1 MNFPDRLT
9 AFARGA
15 CGAASRDQE
24 VSPAS
29 GPNAGDTRSERPI
42 PSDHA
47 SRLHPLQRRRV
58 GDSAIAGNSIVRAR
72 TAIPLAN
79 SKASAKVDMAD
90 HKPLIKTLEPG
101 SIKCPKNGTR
111 VISVGGGPR
120 GESQAMAEMELLRL
134 HRADFDRI
142 QKLGGT
148 YNIETVI
155 IERKGEDD
163 IGRGNAWGQEHGA
176 GTANT
181 GAEASKWTANTRG
194 QGGLLNYSARFAD
207 YMGDNHKRLV
217 EESKGHPVVST
228 LLNRALDGTYGPKGV
243 LVTDFAVMTRAQ
255 QGMEE
260 LQRFRQ
266 ALSETTE
273 AFPFYHLHV
282 MTSTSVEKID
292 ISSPHRPMLSLADA
306 HTEQTKGVLVG
317 NTVRLN
323 TGTTLS
329 SPISDAA
336 VSAHSFIQAMN
347 PAALKVF
354 LASKNL
360 LDEAGQVK
368 SETKLALGGSGLSAY
383 DQLLALVPMMSLFV
397 SDDTAPLG
405 YKVSE
410 DAKAKYRGA
419 ITFISNTPGKW
430 IPPRHAN
437 DPAWRQD
444 GKPLSNA
451 KEQHALRLHNQ
462 GEEEFRSWGVL
473 ADASV
478 AATLG
483 MVPKDVRQ
491 EGLSTEELLRAQYAS
506 SVQSAQKLEQARHL
520 AGKARAQ
527 AIDEST
533 RTLEGARRQAS
544 LSTVLGFGMEPR
556 LEEAFDEMARMA
568 PLTFDNQKGYLIHR
582 AQVKSMTEPGTEIAR
597 DNAELLKRFN
607 SVMTDVTSSP
617 MVVHATVPMLFEAGI
632 ATYMSGSYEGFKAD
646 GVEHS
651 LSFMGHDG
659 AKASFDAFIVS
670 PTFNR
675 GAERAIASL
684 TGQVKAADPRIPD
697 IGEVT
702 MNRRILA
709 KNGQPTQLED
719 YSLNGKG
726 APVPGSRSKSYAFST
741 DVNNRES
748 ATDVAPGLAYRR
760 MAQEHLA
767 AAGFKDPVGKAE
779 NLYQKYFPGDEAYAT
794 EVARFAPHFDAAIIK
809 AEFLKAAELAAHDD
823 AQAFKALAD
832 AARSASTVKTR
843 AALFELPFRE
853 AVRTKLNTLPVD
865 RSSRSQSD
873 KPDLTCEQQMV
884 VDRHRDASR
893 NYADALAGKPA
904 FMPASNSAY
913 HRRFVDV
920 PLEIHRQVYKD
931 AFELAE
937 SRLQRRRV
945 PKCPSNP
952 CTIL

>member
-1 MNFPDRLT
+1 MKIPDCLS
-9 AFARGA
+9 AFASGA
-15 CGAASRDQE
+15 CDAASQQHI
-24 VSPAS
+24 VNSTS
-29 GPNAGDTRSERPI
+29 SPNAGNTRSESTI
-42 PSDHA
+42 SSDQA
-47 SRLHPLQRRRV
+47 NRLLPLQRRRM
-58 GDSAIAGNSIVRAR
+58 GDCASAGNSIVRAR
-72 TAIPLAN
+72 AAIPFAN
-79 SKASAKVDMAD
+79 AKASAKVDIAD
-90 HKPLIKTLEPG
+90 PEPLIKTLEPG
-101 SIKCPKNGTR
+101 GCPKNGTR

-120 GESQAMAEMELLRL
+120 GESRAMAEMELLRL

-155 IERKGEDD
+155 IERKGEES
-163 IGRGNAWGQEHGA
+163 IGRGNGWGDEHGT

-181 GAEASKWTANTRG
+181 GAEACKLTANSR
-194 QGGLLNYSARFAD
+194 GLLDYSARFAN
-207 YMGDNHKRLV
+207 YLGDNHKRLV
-217 EESKGHPVVST
+217 EESKDHPVIST

-243 LVTDFAVMTRAQ
+243 LETGFATMTRAQ

-266 ALSETTE
+266 ARSETME
-273 AFPFYHLHV
+273 LFPFYHLHV
-282 MTSTSVEKID
+282 MTNTSVEKVD
-292 ISSPHRPMLSLADA
+292 ISSPQRPMLSLADA
-306 HTEQTKGVLVG
+306 HSAQAKGVLVG

-329 SPISDAA
+329 SPVSDAV
-336 VSAHSFIQAMN
+336 VSEHSFIQAMN
-347 PAALKVF
+347 PQALKEF
-354 LASKNL
+354 LAGKNL

-368 SETKLALGGSGLSAY
+368 SATKLALGGSGLSAY
-383 DQLLALVPMMSLFV
+383 DQLLALVPLMSLFV
-397 SDDTAPLG
+397 SDDAAPLG
-405 YKVSE
+405 YKVCK
-410 DAKAKYRGA
+410 DAKAKYQGA

-437 DPAWRQD
+437 DPAWRQESES
-444 GKPLSNA
+444 LSNA

-473 ADASV
+473 TDASV

-506 SVQSAQKLEQARHL
+506 SVQSAQKLAKARHL
-520 AGKARAQ
+520 SGKARAQ

-533 RTLEGARRQAS
+533 RTLEGARRQAN
-544 LSTVLGFGMEPR
+544 LSTVIGFGMEPR
-556 LEEAFDEMARMA
+556 LKEAFEEMARMA
-568 PLTFDNQKGYLIHR
+568 PLTFDGQKGYLIHR
-582 AQVKSMTEPGTEIAR
+582 AQVKSITEPGTEIAK

-607 SVMTDVTSSP
+607 TVMTDVTSSP
-617 MVVHATVPMLFEAGI
+617 MVVHATVPMLFESGI
-632 ATYMSGSYEGFKAD
+632 ATYMSGSYDGFKGD
-646 GVEHS
+646 GVERS
-651 LSFMGHDG
+651 LSFTGHDG

-675 GAERAIASL
+675 VEEPAIASL

-726 APVPGSRSKSYAFST
+726 APVPGTRSKSYIFST

-767 AAGFKDPVGKAE
+767 AAGFKDPVGKVE
-779 NLYQKYFPGDEAYAT
+779 SLYQTYFPSDEAYAA
-794 EVARFAPHFDAAIIK
+794 EVSRFAPHFDAAMIK

-823 AQAFKALAD
+823 AKGFKVLTH

-843 AALFELPFRE
+843 AALLELPFKE
-853 AVRTKLNTLPVD
+853 AVRAKLNALPVD
-865 RSSRSQSD
+865 RSRAGSD
-873 KPDLTCEQQMV
+873 KPDLHREQQEV
-884 VDRHRDASR
+884 VDRYREASR
-893 NYADALAGKPA
+893 NYADALAEKPT
-904 FMPASNSAY
+904 FTPASNAAY

-920 PLEIHRQVYKD
+920 PLEIHRKVYKE
-931 AFELAE
+931 AFVLAE
-937 SRLQRRRV
+937 GRLKKNGMRKFRG
-945 PKCPSNP
+945 KS

>member
-1 MNFPDRLT
+1 
-9 AFARGA
+9 
-15 CGAASRDQE
+15 
-24 VSPAS
+24 
-29 GPNAGDTRSERPI
+29 
-42 PSDHA
+42 
-47 SRLHPLQRRRV
+47 
-58 GDSAIAGNSIVRAR
+58 
-72 TAIPLAN
+72 
-79 SKASAKVDMAD
+79 
-90 HKPLIKTLEPG
+90 
-101 SIKCPKNGTR
+101 
-111 VISVGGGPR
+111 
-120 GESQAMAEMELLRL
+120 MAEMELLRL

-142 QKLGGT
+142 QKLGGS

-155 IERKGEDD
+155 IERKGEEWL
-163 IGRGNAWGQEHGA
+163 GRGNGWGEEHGT

-181 GAEASKWTANTRG
+181 GAEACKLTANTR
-194 QGGLLNYSARFAD
+194 GLLNYSARFAD
-207 YMGDNHKRLV
+207 YMGDNHKRLI
-217 EESKGHPVVST
+217 EEAKDHPVLST

-243 LVTDFAVMTRAQ
+243 LVTGFAAMTRAQ

-266 ALSETTE
+266 ASFETKE

-282 MTSTSVEKID
+282 MTNTSVEKID
-292 ISSPHRPMLSLADA
+292 VSSPHRPVVSLADA
-306 HTEQTKGVLVG
+306 HSAQAKGMLVG

-329 SPISDAA
+329 SPVGDAA
-336 VSAHSFIQAMN
+336 VSNHSFIEAMN
-347 PAALKVF
+347 PQALKRF
-354 LASKNL
+354 LSGKNL
-360 LDEAGQVK
+360 LDAAGLVK
-368 SETKLALGGSGLSAY
+368 STTKLALGGSGLSAY

-405 YKVSE
+405 YRVCE
-410 DAKAKYRGA
+410 DAKAKYHGA

-437 DPAWRQD
+437 DAAWRQESD
-444 GKPLSNA
+444 SLSNA

-473 ADASV
+473 TDASV

-506 SVQSAQKLEQARHL
+506 SVQSAQKLAQARHL
-520 AGKARAQ
+520 SGKARAQ

-533 RTLEGARRQAS
+533 RTLEGARRQAH

-556 LEEAFDEMARMA
+556 LEEAFEEMARLA
-568 PLTFDNQKGYLIHR
+568 PLTFDGQKGYLIHR
-582 AQVKSMTEPGTEIAR
+582 AQVKSITEPGTQIAN
-597 DNAELLKRFN
+597 DNAELLQRFN
-607 SVMTDVTSSP
+607 TVMTDVTSSP
-617 MVVHATVPMLFEAGI
+617 MIVHATVPMLFEAGI
-632 ATYMSGSYEGFKAD
+632 ATYMSGSYDGFKAD
-646 GVEHS
+646 GVERP
-651 LSFMGHDG
+651 LSFTAHDG
-659 AKASFDAFIVS
+659 AKAAFDAFIVS

-675 GAERAIASL
+675 GEEPAIASL

-709 KNGQPTQLED
+709 KNGQATHLED

-726 APVPGSRSKSYAFST
+726 APVPGSRSRSYVFST

-767 AAGFKDPVGKAE
+767 AAGFKDPVEKVE
-779 NLYQKYFPGDEAYAT
+779 SLYQKHFPSDEAYAA

-823 AQAFKALAD
+823 AKAFKDLVHT
-832 AARSASTVKTR
+832 ARSASTVKTR
-843 AALFELPFRE
+843 AALLELPFKD
-853 AVRTKLNTLPVD
+853 AVRTKLKALPVD
-865 RSSRSQSD
+865 RSTRSGAD
-873 KPDLTCEQQMV
+873 KLEFPREQREV
-884 VDRHRDASR
+884 VDRYREASR
-893 NYADALAGKPA
+893 NYADALAEKPT
-904 FMPASNSAY
+904 FTPASNSAY
-913 HRRFVDV
+913 YRRFVDV
-920 PLEIHRQVYKD
+920 PLEIHRKVYKE

-937 SRLQRRRV
+937 GRLQKHGAR
-945 PKCPSNP
+945 KFPSNR